1 MLETVIVGLLALLGG
16 VSLGIGVS
24 TLYAYRRVSTLEA
37 RVSSLESE
45 NRALREIL
53 EEKTRRLEEANKGL
67 RAILEERDSRL
78 KLLEEKLGE
87 LENKLSG
94 VSSRVSILSDLVGS
108 LAKQPEGS
116 SRERESEISLK
127 PNDLEEDPE
136 LLDMRILVLRRQG
149 YSIRK
154 IAQEL
159 GIPKS
164 TVHKKLKKLLEAK
177 QGS

>member
-1 MLETVIVGLLALLGG
+1 MLDVMIVGLLALVGG

-45 NRALREIL
+45 NRGLRQLL
-53 EEKTRRLEEANKGL
+53 EEKARRLEEADRSL

-78 KLLEEKLGE
+78 RLLEEKLGE
-87 LENKLSG
+87 LEDRLG
-94 VSSRVSILSDLVGS
+94 EVSSRMSMLSDLVGS
-108 LAKQPEGS
+108 LVKQPEEPSG
-116 SRERESEISLK
+116 ETESKVSLK
-127 PNDLEEDPE
+127 PKELEEDPE
-136 LLDMRILVLRRQG
+136 LIDMRILVLRRQG

-164 TVHKKLKKLLEAK
+164 TVHKRLKRLLETK
-177 QGS
+177 QSS